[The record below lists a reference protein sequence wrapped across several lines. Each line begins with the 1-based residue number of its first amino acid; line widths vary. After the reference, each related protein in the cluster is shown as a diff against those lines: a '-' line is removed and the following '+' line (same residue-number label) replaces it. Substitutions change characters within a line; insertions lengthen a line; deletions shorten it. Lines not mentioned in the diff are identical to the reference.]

1 MATNYPALSQGQANR
16 RLEELRSGPLYPHHE
31 RVDPSMVDNSDIRK
45 LIRGLDRIRG
55 SMGRLVRGRPF
66 DRFASQV
73 IHQSA
78 KALPI
83 FIQEDPGFWR
93 WLAIEHGAD
102 IVEHRYG
109 VSTDAGTRNFGLG
122 PRWDSMFMRLWFC
135 AEVSFD
141 PNESDPY
148 RRTKLGDV
156 DFWVSGVLR
165 HRYGSARNLVKAFA
179 EFAYDD
185 PSTPERDRW
194 QREGESDRDKGI
206 RIVYKNLS
214 RLHATVAFEMLSLE
228 QCTEILHRLSKN
240 LPRDPS

>member
-1 MATNYPALSQGQANR
+1 MAADYPVLSQGQANR
-16 RLEELRSGPLYPHHE
+16 RLVELRSDPLYPHHE
-31 RVDPSMVDNSDIRK
+31 RVDPSTIDNSDVRS

-55 SMGRLVRGRPF
+55 ALGRLGRGRPF

-73 IHQSA
+73 IHRSA
-78 KALPI
+78 RTLPI
-83 FIQEDPGFWR
+83 YVQEDPGFWR
-93 WLAIEHGAD
+93 WLAIEQGAD

-109 VSTDAGTRNFGLG
+109 ASANAGSRNFGLG

-135 AEVSFD
+135 AAVSFD
-141 PNESDPY
+141 PDESDPY

-185 PSTPERDRW
+185 PKSPERDRW
-194 QREGESDRDKGI
+194 QREGVSDRDRGI
-206 RIVYKNLS
+206 RILYKNLS
-214 RLHATVAFEMLSLE
+214 RLHATVAYEMLSLK
-228 QCTEILHRLSKN
+228 QCTAILNRLSEN
-240 LPRDPS
+240 LPRGSS

>member
-1 MATNYPALSQGQANR
+1 MATNYPVLSQGQADR
-16 RLEELRSGPLYPHHE
+16 RLDELRLSPLYPHHA
-31 RVDPSMVDNSDIRK
+31 RVDPSTVNNDDIRK
-45 LIRGLDRIRG
+45 LIRVLDRIRG
-55 SMGRLVRGRPF
+55 SLVRLGRGRRF

-78 KALPI
+78 RTLPI
-83 FIQEDPGFWR
+83 YIQEDPGFWR

-109 VSTDAGTRNFGLG
+109 ASTDAGKRNFGLG

-185 PSTPERDRW
+185 PTAPERDRW
-194 QREGESDRDKGI
+194 QRGGDSDRDNGI

-228 QCTEILHRLSKN
+228 QCTEILHRLSED
-240 LPRDPS
+240 LPRAPS